1 MCTSRQES
9 ILNSKTQIDPMDK
22 KLLIVDDE
30 AHIRMLI
37 EQTLEDLEDEGVELL
52 FADNGADALK
62 IIQEERPDLVF
73 LDVMMPKMNG
83 MEVCQKVKKELKI
96 TDTYIILLTAKGQ
109 EVDRQKGLDMGA
121 NKYMTKPFD
130 PDEMLSIAEEILN
143 M

>member
-1 MCTSRQES
+1 M
-9 ILNSKTQIDPMDK
+9 NK

-52 FADNGADALK
+52 FADNGEKALS

-83 MEVCQKVKKELKI
+83 MEVCQRVKKELKL
-96 TDTYIILLTAKGQ
+96 TDVYIILLTAKGQ

-121 NKYMTKPFD
+121 DRYMTKPFD
-130 PDEMLSIAEEILN
+130 PDEMFAIAEEIL
-143 M
+143 MK

>member
-1 MCTSRQES
+1 
-9 ILNSKTQIDPMDK
+9 MDK

-52 FADNGADALK
+52 FADNGADALR
-62 IIQEERPDLVF
+62 IIQEERPNLVF

-96 TDTYIILLTAKGQ
+96 TETYIILLTAKGQ

-130 PDEMLSIAEEILN
+130 PDEMLAIAEEILN
-143 M
+143 L